1 MAFIFTTQSFG
12 DITVAPVKQGAT
24 TLTAPPGDVPTPT
37 PIVLPLSDGTTSKLF
52 DRVATAL
59 RCMAFMSAR
68 SQWMLSPTDD
78 VGIALC
84 ADKGII
90 AYEQSLCNQKLFASF
105 LPTYQSGR
113 VLFAHRTLSQ
123 MLPLDKALES
133 VGFPN
138 QATAPWSNNSDLA
151 AAHMVLVEINFPNS
165 LLVDSAA
172 IVYGA

>member
-12 DITVAPVKQGAT
+12 DVTVAPVKQGAT
-24 TLTAPPGDVPTPT
+24 TLTAPPGDLPTPT
-37 PIVLPLSDGTTSKLF
+37 PIVLPLSDGTTARIF
-52 DRVATAL
+52 DRIATAL

-68 SQWMLSPTDD
+68 SQWSLSPTDD
-78 VGIALC
+78 VGIALV
-84 ADKGII
+84 ADKGLLV
-90 AYEQSLCNQKLFASF
+90 YEQSLCNQKLLASF
-105 LPTYQSGR
+105 FPTYQSGR

-138 QATAPWSNNSDLA
+138 QASAPWANNSDMA
-151 AAHMVLVEINFPNS
+151 AARMVLVDINFPSS
-165 LLVDSAA
+165 LLTDSAA